1 TVPGHELR
9 RVTLEA
15 IEEAANELRLGVALL
30 ADGPHAK
37 RCALAK
43 RAADRDNPLQVDRR
57 EIAAGGSAALVPEP
71 RQHLGIGHAC
81 RDVVDAPDAIHVGD
95 GLDVEDEDRCHAMRW
110 PTRRGRRVLS
120 PQAGNTP
127 VDRYRSPRSQTTNT
141 IVASRTSG
149 EMPRDRA
156 HAPPDEMPQKMPSSR
171 ASRRAM
177 SSAAACETFRTR

>member
-71 RQHLGIGHAC
+71 RQHLGIGHA
-81 RDVVDAPDAIHVGD
+81 
-95 GLDVEDEDRCHAMRW
+95 VEDEDRCHAMRW

-127 VDRYRSPRSQTTNT
+127 VDRYRPPRSQTTNT